1 MSGAAIHPSRRRWP
15 VSLLIGGGLV
25 TAILAAALLSLV
37 WTPYDPA
44 LIVIEDRLLP
54 PSAAHWF
61 GTDQMGRDV
70 FSMVLGGALNSILVA
85 LVAVGIGML
94 GGVPLGLLAAAQGGW
109 VDEIL
114 TRAGD
119 VIFAFP
125 ALLLAI
131 LITAVAGPG
140 IFNAIVAIGIFNVPV
155 FARLARAGAMS
166 FWPRDFIRAARVA
179 GKGRLRIS
187 LEHILPNIAGVL
199 IVQGTIQ
206 FALGVLAEAGLSYV
220 GLGAQPPDPSWG
232 RMLAESQTYFALAP
246 WLAVF
251 PGIAIMATV
260 LGFNFLG
267 DGLRDIVDPRT
278 RRGRA

>member
-1 MSGAAIHPSRRRWP
+1 MSGAAIPPSRRRWP
-15 VSLLIGGGLV
+15 VSLLIGAGLV

-140 IFNAIVAIGIFNVPV
+140 IFNAIVAIGIFNIPV

-166 FWPRDFIRAARVA
+166 FWPRDFVRAARVA

-251 PGIAIMATV
+251 PGIAIMAAV
-260 LGFNFLG
+260 LGLNFLG